1 MGFTSVWAVTAHPDT
16 TIAALAPRLLPALR
30 ADRARPGA
38 RERWETWRRAPL
50 PDHRTWYAAASASG
64 APPADPAAVEAFHA
78 LTCPGPAVDDV
89 CGGVPDPGFRVVDDV
104 WDQDLAEED
113 GFFSVHAKEYAVSSL
128 FHSLGPARAALLPG
142 WCGNFLLTAAE
153 AAAALPAVERA
164 FAFSAAER
172 AAAEARDWLWYPDG
186 EESVLDGP
194 PRVWR
199 AAVAKGYG
207 LCAVAVH
214 VS

>member
-1 MGFTSVWAVTAHPDT
+1 MGFTSAWAVTAHPDT

-30 ADRARPGA
+30 EDRDRPGA
-38 RERWETWRRAPL
+38 RERWAAWCRAPL
-50 PDHRTWYAAASASG
+50 PDHRTWYAV
-64 APPADPAAVEAFHA
+64 APPPGTPAADPAAIGAFHE
-78 LTCPGPAVDDV
+78 LTCPGPAVEDV
-89 CGGVPDPGFRVVDDV
+89 CDGTRDPDFHVMDGV
-104 WDQDLAEED
+104 WDQDLDEED
-113 GFFSVHAKEYAVSSL
+113 VFFSVHRKEYAVSSL
-128 FHSLGPARAALLPG
+128 FHALGPARAALLPG

-153 AAAALPAVERA
+153 TAAALPAVERA

-172 AAAEARDWLWYPDG
+172 AAAEARDRLWYGDG

-199 AAVAKGYG
+199 TAVAKGYG

-214 VS
+214 VG